1 MESCWGIS
9 SFSVL
14 QTVKS
19 SGDWLHNEMDVLHTE
34 HLKMVKIVNC
44 MVCVFNQYFFKG
56 SESVNNS
63 IIWTTHCIILFL
75 QQLYEAGAFIIL
87 IL

>member
-1 MESCWGIS
+1 MGNN
-9 SFSVL
+9 
-14 QTVKS
+14 
-19 SGDWLHNEMDVLHTE
+19 SGDAYITVWMYLVPLNI

-56 SESVNNS
+56 SESINNS